1 MNSQGP
7 LTVSALARQ
16 LGVAPST
23 LRTWDRRYGVGPS
36 SHDVGAN
43 RLYTPADVAL
53 LTAMRKLVIMGV
65 PPADAAARAKAG
77 FTSVPVEPTRSASAC
92 PHVDSSQAENLYR
105 AAQAFNREI
114 VEAIIRDEIKANG
127 VVEAW
132 NCVLTPLLIRIGE
145 QWASDGTGIGSEHFV
160 SEIIKRVLGEPIAE
174 LTNPINSR
182 PVLVACIG
190 EEVHSLAVRAL
201 VATLAERQI
210 ESQFLG
216 AQLPQVALNEVIKK
230 SAPPAIFLWA
240 QLAAHADLE
249 YVHQLPT
256 LRPAPRIIVGGP
268 GWQGT
273 ACSDATYTFDLEHAA
288 QEISRA
294 IGA

>member
-43 RLYTPADVAL
+43 RLYNPSDVAL

-77 FTSVPVEPTRSASAC
+77 FISTPSEPVRSASGC
-92 PHVDSSQAENLYR
+92 PHVDSSQAEILYR
-105 AAQAFNREI
+105 ASQAFNREI
-114 VEAIIRDEIKANG
+114 VEAIIREEIKVNG

-145 QWASDGTGIGSEHFV
+145 QWEIDGSGIGTEHFV
-160 SEIIKRVLGEPIAE
+160 TEIIKRVLGEPIAE

-190 EEVHSLAVRAL
+190 EEIHSLAVRAL

-216 AQLPQVALNEVIKK
+216 ARIPQVALNEVIKR
-230 SAPPAIFLWA
+230 SAPPAVFLWA
-240 QLAAHADLE
+240 QLSANADLE
-249 YVHQLPT
+249 YIHQLPA

-273 ACSDATYTFDLEHAA
+273 SCPDATYVVDLEQAA
-288 QEISRA
+288 EEIARA
-294 IGA
+294 VGA